1 MPAPTLGCQIAPH
14 YHPDSES
21 ESESDDST
29 LEEESVSQRH
39 GEHAVSSER
48 EAAEKAELEPET
60 PLSIEKAETQR
71 DILGTGRISRPT
83 TLGNR
88 RTKSNRSQ
96 VPPEPVGFWC
106 WQMVWLGFV
115 YAHGRMLY

>member
-14 YHPDSES
+14 YHTDPES
-21 ESESDDST
+21 DDDDST
-29 LEEESVSQRH
+29 LEEDYVSQLH
-39 GEHAVSSER
+39 GEGVESSTQDT
-48 EAAEKAELEPET
+48 ANNSGELAT

-71 DILGTGRISRPT
+71 DVLGAGRISRPA

-96 VPPEPVGFWC
+96 VPPAPVGFWC
-106 WQMVWLGFV
+106 WQMVCLGFTQ
-115 YAHGRMLY
+115 YMNGLLTMI